1 MEQVDKLIKQSLK
14 LQTTQQSKPSETY
27 SNSDKAFIY
36 VWRGLQ
42 AGKFITK
49 DEVVNGTE
57 YKYWRRQLH
66 DLTDEDLKT
75 GFKATDSFTGYL
87 TWAEFRKLCKDST
100 KTHESH
106 KQFKALPHKSMDKD
120 ELKARIAKMRQE
132 TGI

>member
-1 MEQVDKLIKQSLK
+1 MVKVDNLIKQSLK

-27 SNSDKAFIY
+27 SHSDKAFIY

-66 DLTDEDLKT
+66 DLTDEDLKA

-100 KTHESH
+100 KTHASH
-106 KQFKALPHKSMDKD
+106 RAFKALPNKPLDGE
-120 ELKARIAKMRQE
+120 ELRARLKKMRE
-132 TGI
+132 GLKL

>member
-1 MEQVDKLIKQSLK
+1 M
-14 LQTTQQSKPSETY
+14 
-27 SNSDKAFIY
+27 
-36 VWRGLQ
+36 
-42 AGKFITK
+42 
-49 DEVVNGTE
+49 NGTE

-66 DLTDEDLKT
+66 DLTDEGLKT

-106 KQFKALPHKSMDKD
+106 KPFLKIEVKALDKD